1 MIILYYFNTPS
12 LVFVSHRLRAQIFEV
27 FELDKFVEL
36 IKLQMRESM
45 LWIKTIRSLKK
56 FSNEEKCN
64 GERLERVHY
73 KIKGYFLSE
82 LISVTTSLSL
92 VSFHPSHLLLNGTMI
107 SAKEDMKR
115 GILSFKTVRGN
126 ISLETIS
133 LNLYSRFMVAVVW
146 RRINFA
152 CSNQ

>member
-12 LVFVSHRLRAQIFEV
+12 LVFVSHRLRVQIFKV

-36 IKLQMRESM
+36 VKLQMRESM

-56 FSNEEKCN
+56 FSNEEK
-64 GERLERVHY
+64 LERVHY